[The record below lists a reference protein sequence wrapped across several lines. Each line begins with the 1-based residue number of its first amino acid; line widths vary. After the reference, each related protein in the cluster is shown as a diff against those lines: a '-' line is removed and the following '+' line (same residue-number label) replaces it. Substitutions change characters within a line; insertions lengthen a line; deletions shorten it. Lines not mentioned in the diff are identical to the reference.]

1 MPVPATKA
9 QAYHLSDFAPDHEYT
24 LAMVEDDIR
33 EYEEDLAKAEEW
45 AATDP
50 SQERTATV
58 RAISDHLAALNG
70 ERDRLKREEGTA

>member
-24 LAMVEDDIR
+24 LAMLEDDIHK
-33 EYEEDLAKAEEW
+33 YEEGLGMAEEW
-45 AATDP
+45 AAADP

-58 RAISDHLAALNG
+58 RAISDHLAALYG
-70 ERDRLKREEGTA
+70 ERDKLRKEGAA